1 MFHLTYTM
9 MHGNTKLKLVQQVWF
24 EYILGIQTLQPI
36 HCSFPAYQ
44 ARMYCHVSFKF
55 HSENLQCGIPTVD
68 EEKWFT
74 SSVYAVV
81 YFEKFR
87 ADMLMQYPDVCVY
100 VCIFVVY
107 FSLV

>member
-1 MFHLTYTM
+1 M
-9 MHGNTKLKLVQQVWF
+9 K
-24 EYILGIQTLQPI
+24 EYPY
-36 HCSFPAYQ
+36 P
-44 ARMYCHVSFKF
+44 
-55 HSENLQCGIPTVD
+55 D

-87 ADMLMQYPDVCVY
+87 ADMLMQYLVVCVF
-100 VCIFVVY
+100 VCTSIVY